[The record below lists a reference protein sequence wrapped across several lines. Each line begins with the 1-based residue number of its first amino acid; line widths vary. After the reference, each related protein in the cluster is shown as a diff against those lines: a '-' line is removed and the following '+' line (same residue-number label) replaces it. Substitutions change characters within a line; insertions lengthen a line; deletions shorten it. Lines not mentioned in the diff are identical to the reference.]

1 MCASRPAYF
10 RYSGDQQIGM
20 SMPFRPCSSTP
31 ICTDTPEINLAKTQ
45 LACPRRPTNLPRI
58 YPAGISNR
66 LVCALIPVMVPQMSS
81 DDSRRVRTWQEIAA
95 EASREKDPKKLM
107 ELTHE
112 LERALEERDAKLGL
126 GHKSASARD

>member
-1 MCASRPAYF
+1 MA
-10 RYSGDQQIGM
+10 
-20 SMPFRPCSSTP
+20 
-31 ICTDTPEINLAKTQ
+31 
-45 LACPRRPTNLPRI
+45 
-58 YPAGISNR
+58 
-66 LVCALIPVMVPQMSS
+66 PQMSC
-81 DDSRRVRTWQEIAA
+81 DDGRPVRTWQEIAA